1 MSKAPAARHVSD
13 GLLRTA
19 AYGKRGV
26 LFSRRFFANR
36 AGRADRF
43 TLPAADAVFLND
55 CGDIRNDD
63 GIRRTGAT
71 ASAAGDTC
79 AGVDDV
85 WNQG

>member
-1 MSKAPAARHVSD
+1 MYRYPQGFPAGIFGFSSVSVLMDRISGAD
-13 GLLRTA
+13 G
-19 AYGKRGV
+19 
-26 LFSRRFFANR
+26 
-36 AGRADRF
+36 F

-63 GIRRTGAT
+63 GIRRTGAP
-71 ASAAGDTC
+71 ASAAGNTC

>member
-1 MSKAPAARHVSD
+1 MN
-13 GLLRTA
+13 RT
-19 AYGKRGV
+19 
-26 LFSRRFFANR
+26 
-36 AGRADRF
+36 GRADGF

-79 AGVDDV
+79 AGIDGV